1 MKYKLKDILIVT
13 LIISFFV
20 GCGFQKV
27 QYTNR
32 TQLITMGYKQE
43 MQLGLSASEKIK
55 KENITT
61 LDKNKVLLKRVQN
74 IGYKIAAIANR
85 PDFKWEFHTISQ
97 NKLNAFCLPG
107 GKVFV
112 YSGILK
118 AAKNDDQLATV
129 ISHEIAHA
137 IARHGAE
144 RASMQQVVGI
154 GGQILS
160 VVVNAKAP
168 QYNNTFAMAYGY
180 GSNYGLMLP
189 YSRKHELEADRIG
202 LILMKRAGY
211 DTNEALKFWSNMSN
225 ISGRTQKSNDFFST
239 HPKHDK
245 RIEQIK
251 KFNNKKIY
259 TKEN

>member
-1 MKYKLKDILIVT
+1 MKYKLKDIVIVT

-32 TQLITMGYKQE
+32 TQLITMKQSQE

-55 KENITT
+55 KENIDT
-61 LDKNKVLLKRVQN
+61 LDKDRVLLDRVQT
-74 IGYKIAAIANR
+74 IGYRIASVANK
-85 PDFKWEFHTISQ
+85 PEFKWEFHTISKD
-97 NKLNAFCLPG
+97 KLNAFCLPG

-118 AAKNDDQLATV
+118 AANNDDQLATV

-144 RASMQQVVGI
+144 RASMNQVVGI

-160 VVVNAKAP
+160 AVVNINAP
-168 QYNNTFAMAYGY
+168 QYNNAFAMAYGY

-189 YSRKHELEADRIG
+189 YSRKHELEADKIG

-211 DTNEALKFWSNMSN
+211 DTKEALKFWSNMSN
-225 ISGRTQKSNDFFST
+225 ASGKNKNANDFFST
-239 HPKHDK
+239 HPNHDT
-245 RIEQIK
+245 RIAQIK
-251 KFNNKKIY
+251 EFNQVNK
-259 TKEN
+259 